1 MLRSGWH
8 LDPSE
13 RPDAAEFLR
22 FLSKQLRKQTKRELI
37 ARQQD
42 ITRKKRSSSSKRKE
56 KGLDGKERRHSDN
69 RRNKRG
75 QHEESLIGPLRAS
88 TVSTPSSATQTPPW
102 VHRLTMAGSPK
113 ISPLQ
118 GLQPGANPGV
128 FATDMIERQIL
139 SKMKCDSVEE
149 KAVIRA
155 DYLEEV
161 GTISCLIAPP
171 TASIDDQAIAVI
183 GGSEKGFI
191 LFWNAE
197 VC

>member
-1 MLRSGWH
+1 M
-8 LDPSE
+8 
-13 RPDAAEFLR
+13 
-22 FLSKQLRKQTKRELI
+22 
-37 ARQQD
+37 
-42 ITRKKRSSSSKRKE
+42 TRKNRSSSKRKE

-88 TVSTPSSATQTPPW
+88 TVSTPSGATQIPPW

-113 ISPLQ
+113 ISPFPPAVSNL
-118 GLQPGANPGV
+118 GV
-128 FATDMIERQIL
+128 LAMDMIQRQIL

-171 TASIDDQAIAVI
+171 TASIDDQAIAAI

-197 VC
+197 V